1 MHASHTATLWPVFIL
16 VCVLS
21 HCGIVAGDKKLDASF
36 VTGVPVRLRSGSV
49 LRSSSD
55 EAAVERLVSGV
66 FQRDSS
72 RCSESSFSLSVN
84 PLPLHSWR
92 QRFSGNDV
100 CFVFSFVCV
109 FDGGGLHISG
119 VD

>member
-1 MHASHTATLWPVFIL
+1 MLHKFFPSSSSGFLNWCVLRHEGPCSAEKGKCSPVFERRGSLRAAGVWCLPEGL
-16 VCVLS
+16 VTLFE
-21 HCGIVAGDKKLDASF
+21 L
-36 VTGVPVRLRSGSV
+36 
-49 LRSSSD
+49 
-55 EAAVERLVSGV
+55 
-66 FQRDSS
+66 
-72 RCSESSFSLSVN
+72 SFSPSVN

-109 FDGGGLHISG
+109 FDGGRLHISG